1 LTRKIIW
8 NIVGT
13 LRDAIGFQGASNSF
27 YADRFQSGISAMRF
41 PGLRAA
47 RGAALLC
54 LSLLWTTAGLADA
67 PPAARSRVEAA
78 LANIAALDRPGKEG
92 LATVWDGNKYVQ
104 CRRAVDRTLRCEAA
118 GALLQSSLSHV
129 LTSER
134 IARMLALGWRLDPSF
149 GNYLQVFPGDLP
161 AGQVADKILT
171 ALSEGYDADVANVE
185 VSSHWIARTPCP
197 QRNGPSQNL
206 AGSIS
211 DAPSMAA
218 TAIYSCAYT
227 ASAPTSVR
235 SAAELVDLY
244 GARATGEFQRLRVNL
259 GRRTYVILKT
269 DIGYIQCESQT
280 SPDVIYCEA
289 QSADSWPALESVLT
303 PSGSRACTQPGSP
316 IPAAPPITG
325 ANILSTNSTTRRS
338 PMKR

>member
-1 LTRKIIW
+1 
-8 NIVGT
+8 
-13 LRDAIGFQGASNSF
+13 
-27 YADRFQSGISAMRF
+27 MRF

-47 RGAALLC
+47 RGAVLLC

-78 LANIAALDRPGKEG
+78 LANIGALDRPGKEG

-118 GALLQSSLSHV
+118 GAQLQSSLSHV

-134 IARMLALGWRLDPSF
+134 LARLLALGWRLDPSF
-149 GNYLQVFPGDLP
+149 GNYLQVFPRDLP

-185 VSSHWIARTPCP
+185 VSSHWIARTRCP

-227 ASAPTSVR
+227 ASTPTSVR

-244 GARATGEFQRLRVNL
+244 GARATGEFQRLRVNSDA
-259 GRRTYVILKT
+259 GPT
-269 DIGYIQCESQT
+269 
-280 SPDVIYCEA
+280 
-289 QSADSWPALESVLT
+289 
-303 PSGSRACTQPGSP
+303 
-316 IPAAPPITG
+316 
-325 ANILSTNSTTRRS
+325 
-338 PMKR
+338 